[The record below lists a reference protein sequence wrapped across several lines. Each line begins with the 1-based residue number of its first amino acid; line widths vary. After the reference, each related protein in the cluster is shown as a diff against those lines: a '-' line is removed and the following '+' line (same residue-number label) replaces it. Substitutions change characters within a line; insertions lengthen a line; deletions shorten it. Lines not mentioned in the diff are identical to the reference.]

1 MRTVFGAALL
11 ACLTLATAGRA
22 ENLGYP
28 AQDLLSTQA
37 DVLGRGITYPSGPAK
52 VSSAIV
58 TIKPG
63 ESGQLHRHQIPMYA
77 YVLQGEI
84 TVDYG
89 PHGTRTFRKGDALVE
104 AQEVPHRGMNKGSEP
119 VALLVVYIGAEGVA
133 SVVPVE

>member
-1 MRTVFGAALL
+1 MFFMAAALVAGL
-11 ACLTLATAGRA
+11 AVPVAARA

-28 AQDLLSTQA
+28 AQDLLSTQT
-37 DVLGRGITYPSGPAK
+37 DVLGKQITYPSGTAK

-58 TIKPG
+58 TIQPG

-77 YVLQGEI
+77 YVLHGEI

-89 PHGTRTFRKGDALVE
+89 PHGTRTYRKGDALVE
-104 AQEVPHRGMNKGSEP
+104 AQEVPHRGMNKGTEP
-119 VALLVVYIGAEGVA
+119 VALLVVYVGAEGVP